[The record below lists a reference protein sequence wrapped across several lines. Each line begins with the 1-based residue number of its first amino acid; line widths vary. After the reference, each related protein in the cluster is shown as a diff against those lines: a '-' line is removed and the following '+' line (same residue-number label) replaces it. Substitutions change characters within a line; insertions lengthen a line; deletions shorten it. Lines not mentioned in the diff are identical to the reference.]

1 MNKFVLGALA
11 LTAASTPSLAGEKD
25 WLALDRDIESLATS
39 LTQNAGGGPTIS
51 GFLRSSYAMSSDIPV
66 APDGNDLGGF
76 SIDDARLIV
85 TGSIGN
91 YGVVMEVDGST
102 DPDLAI
108 GGPFQFGAPGSPG
121 SLGGSSS
128 SLGGAYGATGGV
140 GSLGVLDAYATF
152 AITDQIKGQIGNFRP
167 PFLASSLR
175 NEDGMLFQD
184 RSFLGQGW
192 AFRDQGIQVSGSFDM
207 LNFALAVQNG
217 SDGAGDELVIA
228 GRVSFTVMGNAP
240 GKNEGALGQGD
251 ETSFTI
257 GVGYYNDGQLSDGTA
272 IAVDGQFGMG
282 ALSAAFELV
291 DLEQDFLGAEATP
304 YNFQVGYMVVPEEWE
319 VAIRYED
326 FDTTSD
332 TTAITAGVNWYH
344 NGHAAKWHLNY
355 ITVMDDVSSN
365 EADIIQVG
373 MTASI

>member
-11 LTAASTPSLAGEKD
+11 LTAASAPSLAGEKD
-25 WLALDRDIESLATS
+25 WLALDRDFESLSSS
-39 LTQNAGGGPTIS
+39 LSQNTGGGPSIS
-51 GFLRSSYAMSSDIPV
+51 GFIRSSYAMSSDV
-66 APDGNDLGGF
+66 QVGANDLGGF
-76 SIDDARLIV
+76 SIDDARLII

-91 YGVVMEVDGST
+91 YGVVFEMDGSA
-102 DPDLAI
+102 DPDLAV
-108 GGPFQFGAPGSPG
+108 GGPF
-121 SLGGSSS
+121 GG
-128 SLGGAYGATGGV
+128 LTAGVLGAYGATGGV
-140 GSLGVLDAYATF
+140 GTVGVLDAYATF

-184 RSFLGQGW
+184 RTVLGQGF
-192 AFRDQGIQVSGSFDM
+192 AFRDQGIQISGSFDM

-217 SDGAGDELVIA
+217 GDGAGDKLVIA

-251 ETSFTI
+251 ETSFTV
-257 GVGYYNDGQLSDGTA
+257 GVGYYSDDSVTDGTA

-282 ALSAAFELV
+282 ALSAAFEFV
-291 DLEQDFLGAEATP
+291 DLDVGFGDNTP
-304 YNFQVGYMVVPEEWE
+304 FNVQVGYMVVPDEWE
-319 VAIRYED
+319 IAVRYED
-326 FDTTSD
+326 FDSATD

-355 ITVMDDVSSN
+355 ITITDDVAAN
-365 EADIIQVG
+365 EADIIQLG
-373 MTASI
+373 MTASF

>member
-51 GFLRSSYAMSSDIPV
+51 GFLRSSYATSSDIQV
-66 APDGNDLGGF
+66 GANDLGGF

-102 DPDLAI
+102 DPDLAS
-108 GGPFQFGAPGSPG
+108 GGPFAGLLGGG
-121 SLGGSSS
+121 SL
-128 SLGGAYGATGGV
+128 GAYGATGGV
-140 GSLGVLDAYATF
+140 GALTVLDAYATF

-175 NEDGMLFQD
+175 NENGMLFQD

-207 LNFALAVQNG
+207 LNFAVAVQNG
-217 SDGAGDELVIA
+217 ADLAGDELVIA

-240 GKNEGALGQGD
+240 GANEGALGQGD
-251 ETSFTI
+251 ETSFTV
-257 GVGYYNDGQLSDGTA
+257 GVGYYNDGQLNDGTA

-282 ALSAAFELV
+282 ALSAGFELV

-304 YNFQVGYMVVPEEWE
+304 YNVHVGYMVVPDEWE
-319 VAIRYED
+319 VAVRYED

-344 NGHAAKWHLNY
+344 NGHAAKWHFNY
-355 ITVMDDVSSN
+355 VTIMDDVSAN
-365 EADIIQVG
+365 EADVIQVG

>member
-11 LTAASTPSLAGEKD
+11 LTAASAPSLAGEKD
-25 WLALDRDIESLATS
+25 WLTHDRDIESLAAS
-39 LTQNAGGGPTIS
+39 LTQNTGGGPTIS
-51 GFLRSSYAMSSDIPV
+51 GFIRSSYATSSDVTV
-66 APDGNDLGGF
+66 APSGNDLGGF
-76 SIDDARLIV
+76 SIDDARLIIS
-85 TGSIGN
+85 GSIGN

-102 DPDLAI
+102 DSDLAV
-108 GGPFQFGAPGSPG
+108 GGPFGFPSTGNPGPY
-121 SLGGSSS
+121 
-128 SLGGAYGATGGV
+128 GGAAYGSTGGV

-192 AFRDQGIQVSGSFDM
+192 AFRDQGLQVSGSFDM
-207 LNFALAVQNG
+207 LNFAVAVQNG
-217 SDGAGDELVIA
+217 ADSAGDELVIA

-257 GVGYYNDGQLSDGTA
+257 GVGYYNDGQLNDGTA

-282 ALSAAFELV
+282 ALSAGFELV
-291 DLEQDFLGAEATP
+291 DLEQDFLGDEATP
-304 YNFQVGYMVVPEEWE
+304 YNVYVGYMVVPDEWE
-319 VAIRYED
+319 VAVRYED
-326 FDTTSD
+326 FDSNTD

-355 ITVMDDVSSN
+355 ITVTDDVSAN

>member
-25 WLALDRDIESLATS
+25 WLALDRDIESLASS
-39 LTQNAGGGPTIS
+39 LTQNTGGGPSIS
-51 GFLRSSYAMSSDIPV
+51 GFIRSSYAMSGDIAV
-66 APDGNDLGGF
+66 APSGNDLGGF
-76 SIDDARLIV
+76 SVDDARLIV
-85 TGSIGN
+85 SGSIGN

-102 DPDLAI
+102 DPDI
-108 GGPFQFGAPGSPG
+108 GV
-121 SLGGSSS
+121 GG
-128 SLGGAYGATGGV
+128 LGAYGATGGV
-140 GSLGVLDAYATF
+140 AGLVFLDGYATF

-184 RSFLGQGW
+184 RSLLGQGW
-192 AFRDQGIQVSGSFDM
+192 AFRDAGVQFSGSFDM
-207 LNFALAVQNG
+207 LNFAVAVQNG
-217 SDGAGDELVIA
+217 VDGAGDELVMT

-251 ETSFTI
+251 ETSFTV
-257 GVGYYNDGQLSDGTA
+257 GVGYYDDGGVVDGKA
-272 IAVDGQFGMG
+272 IAIDGQFGMG
-282 ALSAAFELV
+282 QLSAGFEFV
-291 DLEQDFLGAEATP
+291 DLDVGFGDNTP
-304 YNFQVGYMVVPEEWE
+304 YNFQVGYMVVPDEWE
-319 VAIRYED
+319 VGVRYED
-326 FDTTSD
+326 LDTATD

-355 ITVMDDVSSN
+355 ITIADDVAAA

>member
-11 LTAASTPSLAGEKD
+11 LTAASAPSLAGEKD
-25 WLALDRDIESLATS
+25 WLALDRDFESLSSS
-39 LTQNAGGGPTIS
+39 LAQNTGGGPTIT
-51 GFLRSSYAMSSDIPV
+51 GFIRSSYATSSDLQV
-66 APDGNDLGGF
+66 GANDLGGF
-76 SIDDARLIV
+76 SIDDARLIIS
-85 TGSIGN
+85 GSIGN
-91 YGVVMEVDGST
+91 YGVVMEVDGSA
-102 DPDLAI
+102 DPDLAV
-108 GGPFQFGAPGSPG
+108 GGPFAYPATGNAGA
-121 SLGGSSS
+121 LGA
-128 SLGGAYGATGGV
+128 AYGATGGV

-184 RSFLGQGW
+184 RSFLGQSW
-192 AFRDQGIQVSGSFDM
+192 AFRDQGVQVSGSFDM
-207 LNFALAVQNG
+207 LNFAVAVQNG
-217 SDGAGDELVIA
+217 ADSAGDELVVA

-251 ETSFTI
+251 ETSFTV
-257 GVGYYNDGQLSDGTA
+257 GVGYYNDGQLNDGTA

-282 ALSAAFELV
+282 ALSAGFELV
-291 DLEQDFLGAEATP
+291 DLEQDFLGADATP
-304 YNFQVGYMVVPEEWE
+304 YNVQVGYMVVPDEWE
-319 VAIRYED
+319 VGVRYED
-326 FDTTSD
+326 FDTNSD

-344 NGHAAKWHLNY
+344 NGHAAKWHFNY
-355 ITVMDDVSSN
+355 ITVTDDNSAN